1 MKHMCKLGGDHVK
14 CGWHG
19 TIDEFLRLQYEPFEQ
34 ELMDFIYG
42 STNVTGSDEELQK
55 IRSQQR
61 AWRDEY
67 EKLQVLLQRYQGM
80 DAWLIFEYAMVRGG
94 GRRPDVLL
102 LLPGH
107 VLVIE
112 CKSYNVVN
120 QAEYLQTSLYVRD
133 LQHYHS
139 TIQEEN
145 LHVTGTLLL
154 TNHNSTKLNRIDDYQ
169 IYLASQKSIFRVID
183 RLVNKASGEA
193 IAAKD
198 FLEGVYQPTPS
209 MIEAARQIFHH
220 EDLPRLKAV
229 DSSNVQV
236 AYETIQQVIE
246 EAERSQSHHLVLVS
260 GEPGAG
266 KTLLGLQIAHRTP
279 KSVYISG
286 NGPLVD
292 VLQDTLQNNVF
303 VQSLYGYKR
312 DFLSHGRVPDEQV
325 IIFDEAQRAWDAEKM
340 KRDLSEPDV
349 IMQIA
354 KKDKPWSVVIGLV
367 GEGQEIHLGEEGG
380 LSLWDSAIQNQN
392 VTVHSA
398 NETNLFS
405 YAAAYRIYDHLH
417 LNSSLRSHSA
427 LRYYAFVHSL
437 LDGNITE
444 AIRLKEPLQQQRYPI
459 FVTDNLER
467 AKDYMRNLYMDDVK
481 TYGILCVTGSD
492 RLKEV
497 NVVPFPERNVRPKPA
512 TAFFN
517 YPDRPYYC
525 KTLQYAATEF
535 QTQGLELDAVIVHW
549 DEDLYWSNDQWHCW
563 YTKNHAKDP
572 NNMKLNAYRVLLTRG
587 RDATI
592 LYLPNKLKLK
602 ETWDLFVNTMKMPVL

>member
-1 MKHMCKLGGDHVK
+1 MKA
-14 CGWHG
+14 GWHG
-19 TIDEFLRLQYEPFEQ
+19 TIEEFLRLQYEPFEKQ
-34 ELMDFIYG
+34 LMDFVYG
-42 STNVTGSDEELQK
+42 SVEIIDRGEEQQK
-55 IRSQQR
+55 IQSQQR
-61 AWRDEY
+61 AWQDTF
-67 EKLQVLLQRYQGM
+67 EKLQKLFQSYQNIEG
-80 DAWLIFEYAMVRGG
+80 WLIFEYAMVRGG
-94 GRRPDVLL
+94 GRRPDALL

-112 CKSYNVVN
+112 CKSYNAVN

-139 TIQEEN
+139 TIQEKN
-145 LHVTGTLLL
+145 LRVIGMLWL
-154 TNHNSTKLNRIDDYQ
+154 TNHESTDVHRIDDYQ
-169 IYLASQKSIFRVID
+169 IYLASQQSLPQIIDKLVDRAGGTRVTCD
-183 RLVNKASGEA
+183 
-193 IAAKD
+193 D
-198 FLEGVYQPTPS
+198 YLEGVYQPTPS

-229 DSSNVQV
+229 DSSNVQD
-236 AYETIQQVIE
+236 AYDTIQQVIV
-246 EAERSQSHHLVLVS
+246 EAERSQTHHLVLVS

-292 VLQDTLQNNVF
+292 VLQDTLQNKVF

-340 KRDLSEPDV
+340 NGDFSEPDV
-349 IMQIA
+349 MIQIA
-354 KKDKPWSVVIGLV
+354 KKNKPWSVVVGLV
-367 GEGQEIHLGEEGG
+367 GDGQEIHLGEEGG
-380 LSLWDSAIQNQN
+380 LQLWDAAIQNQN

-398 NETNLFS
+398 NDTNLFS
-405 YAAAYRIYDHLH
+405 HAAAYRTYKHLH
-417 LNSSLRSHSA
+417 LNSSLRSHTA

-437 LDGNITE
+437 LEGNITE
-444 AIRLKEPLQQQRYPI
+444 SIRLKEPLQQQRYPI
-459 FVTDNLER
+459 FVTDNLEK
-467 AKDYMRNLYMDDVK
+467 AKDYMKNLYMDDVK
-481 TYGILCVTGSD
+481 TYGILCATGAD

-517 YPDRPYYC
+517 YTDSPYYC

-549 DEDLYWSNDQWHCW
+549 DEDLYWRNDQWHCR
-563 YTKNHAKDP
+563 YTKKGAKDP

-587 RDATI
+587 RDTTI
-592 LYLPNKLKLK
+592 LYVPNKPALK
-602 ETWDLFVNTMKMPVL
+602 ETWHLFVHSMKVPVL